1 MDTQMMVWMVA
12 TGGFACMVSVI
23 IALLAG
29 MRYNAHLRRMP
40 AATALED
47 IMERLMVGREELNR
61 VEAESQR
68 QREERNALKA
78 ELDGIIVRRKEEA
91 GRLQDI
97 QQDLAGLDSRRAE
110 IDKTRDQPF

>member
-29 MRYNAHLRRMP
+29 MRYSTHLRRMP
-40 AATALED
+40 AATSLED
-47 IMERLMVGREELNR
+47 IVERLMVGREELER

-78 ELDGIIVRRKEEA
+78 ELDGIIVRRIK
-91 GRLQDI
+91 RKQDVC
-97 QQDLAGLDSRRAE
+97 
-110 IDKTRDQPF
+110 KTSNRIWRVSTAAVPKSKRFAMN